1 MNYLK
6 AFEKF
11 NQDQIEIIEDLFT
24 MYFVDGWGAVDTLK
38 VPKETGQDYEDYLKI
53 PILYRLS
60 IDEHNNFFRCS
71 IFISPKLVDMD
82 KFLSDVNKFIER
94 VRVSLK
100 SDTFS
105 CRAGFQ
111 ESYKER
117 FKNVIFKSALTS
129 GTLKKV
135 YRITIIV

>member
-1 MNYLK
+1 MSK
-6 AFEKF
+6 SFIKTFEKF

-24 MYFVDGWGAVDTLK
+24 MYFIDGWGAINTLK

-53 PILYRLS
+53 PMLYRLS

-82 KFLSDVNKFIER
+82 KFLSDANKFIER
-94 VRVSLK
+94 VRISLK

-111 ESYKER
+111 ES
-117 FKNVIFKSALTS
+117 TS

-135 YRITIIV
+135 YTIRIIV

>member
-1 MNYLK
+1 MSK
-6 AFEKF
+6 SFIKTFEKF

-24 MYFVDGWGAVDTLK
+24 MYFIDGWGAVDTLK

-53 PILYRLS
+53 PMLYRLS
-60 IDEHNNFFRCS
+60 VDEPKDIFRCS

-94 VRVSLK
+94 VRISLK

-111 ESYKER
+111 ESSR
-117 FKNVIFKSALTS
+117 GIHPITRST
-129 GTLKKV
+129 KKV
-135 YRITIIV
+135 YVIRIIV